1 MAAPILLEVLP
12 NLGSDAFRRCV
23 LGFSALDFVQKPF
36 SLGFFG
42 GINLLAAAAAF
53 VLVWSYQKKT
63 ENQQELF
70 SWSLFLA
77 AAMSF
82 AVFGFSSW
90 NPQWLLLMVPFL
102 VLNIFVNENGNLLVM
117 ITNVFTL
124 ALYIFCS
131 QSMVDE
137 KVLNMGIFKYIL
149 KDREFAVRMWDL
161 YMFHDE
167 ELLCTAMWVVLF
179 DLCGFRASPLSYE
192 KGQHRIQRID
202 LADSRGV
209 FVRRVCFC
217 SAAGCLCGR
226 RASGQDGIFR

>member
-167 ELLCTAMWVVLF
+167 ELLCTAMWVVLLIYVVF
-179 DLCGFRASPLSYE
+179 GHPRFHTKRGS
-192 KGQHRIQRID
+192 IV
-202 LADSRGV
+202 SRGLIWQIRAAFLFGV
-209 FVRRVCFC
+209 FAFVVPLAVC
-217 SAAGCLCGR
+217 AAGVLP
-226 RASGQDGIFR
+226 GQDGIFR